1 MNKYRLFENGNITVS
16 GTHKRVTPDKSN
28 GFKEKTYTIDWKV
41 YRELVSA
48 TVNLFDKKKNEVIF
62 LTLTFPID
70 IDEKQANVCFS
81 TYLDNLKKT
90 YKLNAYVA
98 VKEFTK
104 NGRPHYH
111 LLADLP
117 FQPIKRLN
125 NSWCSSM
132 FTTTSDVRCYS
143 NNCVRLPEKK
153 NRSVVKEMGAIV
165 RYLAKYIGKSR
176 GELYRGRCFFVSR
189 NVRSRPRELTTECF
203 YELCDTFE
211 TRTVANKY
219 TAIVMTKKTVFPNR
233 EQQKIDV
240 CNNVMERL
248 IDVEKRLAL
257 AESIAKKLRLD
268 AFELRGEYE
277 RALDGVGQID
287 ILQPEQR
294 IEQRRTEKQQKS
306 NRN

>member
-70 IDEKQANVCFS
+70 IDEKQANACFS

-90 YKLNAYVA
+90 YKLHSYVA

-104 NGRPHYH
+104 IGRPHYH

-117 FQPIKRLN
+117 FTSIKRLN
-125 NSWCSSM
+125 SAWCRCVFTVTANSEC
-132 FTTTSDVRCYS
+132 FS
-143 NNCVRLPEKK
+143 NNAVRLPAKK

-203 YELCDTFE
+203 HELCDTFE
-211 TRTVANKY
+211 TKTVANKY

-233 EQQKIDV
+233 EQQKIDI
-240 CNNVMERL
+240 CNNIMERL

-294 IEQRRTEKQQKS
+294 RTEKQQKS

>member
-48 TVNLFDKKKNEVIF
+48 TVNLFDRKKNEVIF

-90 YKLNAYVA
+90 YKLESYVA

-104 NGRPHYH
+104 IGRPHYH

-117 FQPIKRLN
+117 FTSIKRLN
-125 NSWCSSM
+125 SAWCQCIFTVTANTECFSS
-132 FTTTSDVRCYS
+132 
-143 NNCVRLPEKK
+143 NAVRLPEKK

-203 YELCDTFE
+203 HELCDTFE

-233 EQQKIDV
+233 EQQKIDI

-287 ILQPEQR
+287 IMQPKQR
-294 IEQRRTEKQQKS
+294 IEQRRTEKQQNS
-306 NRN
+306 NSN

>member
-1 MNKYRLFENGNITVS
+1 MNKYRLFENGNITIS
-16 GTHKRVTPDKSN
+16 GNHKRVTPDKAN

-48 TVNLFDKKKNEVIF
+48 VVNLFDRKKNEVIF
-62 LTLTFPID
+62 LTLTFPFD

-90 YKLNAYVA
+90 YKLNAYVG
-98 VKEFTK
+98 VKELTK
-104 NGRPHYH
+104 RGRPHFH

-117 FQPIKRLN
+117 FSDIKLLN
-125 NSWCSSM
+125 SGWCSSV
-132 FTTTSDVRCYS
+132 FTVTANTSSFSRIAL
-143 NNCVRLPEKK
+143 RLPEKK

-176 GELYRGRCFFVSR
+176 GELYRARCFFVSR
-189 NVRSRPRELTTECF
+189 NVRCRPRELETSTF
-203 YELCDTFE
+203 HELCDTFE
-211 TRTVANKY
+211 TRVIANKY
-219 TAIVMTKKTVFPNR
+219 TAVMITKKTVFPNR
-233 EQQKIDV
+233 ESQKIDT

-257 AESIAKKLRLD
+257 AEQIAKKLRIE

-277 RALDGVGQID
+277 RALYGVGCID
-287 ILQPEQR
+287 IVQPQQR
-294 IEQRRTEKQQKS
+294 TNRKQTEI
-306 NRN
+306 